1 MTVEFIFS
9 LLPAGESESSAS
21 SESGSESGSWT
32 SRSDDSTATSS
43 EVEIIEDPNAPS
55 PEVHDHDD
63 SPGSDAEG
71 GVSPMPLFSY
81 VCTVALDWIADE
93 ALTVASRYTGSLDGA
108 FREIETLR
116 EGEEPN
122 YRVICPSMDER
133 ICSRFEGDGFAMY
146 EYVFKELGF
155 RLPFSDFQKSMMAFL
170 NLAPSQ
176 LHPNAFAFM
185 RAFEIVC
192 SYLGIGA
199 TTALFGRCF
208 RVQRQAANGRYSWV
222 SFRNAERKLFGMY
235 TDSVKGFKD
244 RYFVVQPLS
253 RRAYSEVS
261 DLVVMRDEDG
271 EVLRDEDG
279 HVMRELCT
287 RFPFF
292 WWKGHFSSPPKH
304 YVWEDDD
311 LDDQDRESY
320 SVLCKYVDSFTM
332 SRWVTRNGDLILDE
346 EGVPCTEQRPINTKA
361 LLACRTPEETWTLLG
376 CVRLPCFVISVRY
389 FANLFYFF
397 FAEAMPEK
405 EDNILK
411 QALDAR
417 RKKKNQGTGAG
428 ENSGSAGSPHKTH
441 ADERSTKRSRPSEG
455 VHPDQLTLGPG
466 RAFVF
471 PPCYKDGGYFEKLPL
486 SVSPDEARGSSDMGS
501 SSLQKQLG
509 CDGAAVMRVLGMAQ
523 VLASGGSGSTE
534 ALKEAEAGK
543 KVGEDKMK
551 TMETE

>member
-1 MTVEFIFS
+1 
-9 LLPAGESESSAS
+9 
-21 SESGSESGSWT
+21 
-32 SRSDDSTATSS
+32 
-43 EVEIIEDPNAPS
+43 
-55 PEVHDHDD
+55 
-63 SPGSDAEG
+63 
-71 GVSPMPLFSY
+71 
-81 VCTVALDWIADE
+81 
-93 ALTVASRYTGSLDGA
+93 
-108 FREIETLR
+108 
-116 EGEEPN
+116 
-122 YRVICPSMDER
+122 
-133 ICSRFEGDGFAMY
+133 
-146 EYVFKELGF
+146 
-155 RLPFSDFQKSMMAFL
+155 MAFL

-192 SYLGIGA
+192 NYLGIGA

-208 RVQRQAANGRYSWV
+208 RIQRQAANGRYSWV

-235 TDSVKGFKD
+235 IDSVKGFKD
-244 RYFVVQPLS
+244 RYFVVQPIS
-253 RRAYSEVS
+253 RTAYTEVS
-261 DLVVMRDEDG
+261 DLVVMRDEDS

-332 SRWVTRNGDLILDE
+332 SRWVTRNGDLVLDE
-346 EGVPCTEQRPINTKA
+346 EGVPVTEQRPINTKA

-376 CVRLPCFVISVRY
+376 CAPLPCFVISVRY

-417 RKKKNQGTGAG
+417 KNMKKRNQGTGAG

-441 ADERSTKRSRPSEG
+441 ADEKSSKRSRPSEG
-455 VHPDQLTLGPG
+455 GRLDQSNLGPV
-466 RAFVF
+466 RAFVL
-471 PPCYKDGGYFEKLPL
+471 PPCYKDGSYFEKFPL
-486 SVSPDEARGSSDMGS
+486 AVSPDEARRISDMDS
-501 SSLQKQLG
+501 SSLQKQLAS
-509 CDGAAVMRVLGMAQ
+509 DGAAVMRVLGMAQ

-534 ALKEAEAGK
+534 ALKEAEAAK
-543 KVGEDKMK
+543 KVAEDKVK
-551 TMETE
+551 TMETERRDLRKKVDALLKQKDADLATEKKKLADLQLEWAPSADESSDVVTLKSRAEFVEKIDSLKISLADMADVGFERALQQLRLLNPDLKEDNVGLSSRFVDGVLEPEAPENEE